1 MAKGA
6 SRPSRGAKGRTGDK
20 SASPPAVIVHSLA
33 QARAALEAAA
43 EKGIEVELWSAEG
56 AAAYAGAGWFRAVV
70 EAAGAA
76 VPAAQ
81 FEAVLDCGALP
92 GLVLAAWRAGQGA
105 VCFTGGRRVAAKL
118 ADIAA
123 REGLRLH
130 RRRPSAALDL
140 LRAEDPAERCRAW
153 LPDHR

>member
-6 SRPSRGAKGRTGDK
+6 RRPSRAAKSGTPRRN
-20 SASPPAVIVHSLA
+20 APPPAIIVHSLA

-56 AAAYAGAGWFRAVV
+56 AAAYAGAGWFRAIL

-76 VPAAQ
+76 VPAAR

-92 GLVLAAWRAGQGA
+92 GLVLGAWRAGQSA
-105 VCFTGGRRVAAKL
+105 VCFSGGRRVAAKL

-123 REGLRLH
+123 REGLRLR
-130 RRRPSAALDL
+130 RRRPSAVLDL
-140 LRAEDPAERCRAW
+140 LRAEDPAQRCRAW
-153 LPDHR
+153 LSDH